1 MTSRVSDGS
10 TAVSKMYAIADR
22 EHSSPVAELFERVR
36 KMAMYNTAGVDA
48 LNRALMLFETKEGN
62 VTETI
67 LALRKVSLGSLGHVS
82 WNEEDRKKLA
92 DGAQQHHNDIVEIAK
107 LLPNKK
113 MGDVVKR
120 YYVQVG
126 YVALRI
132 SPLSRATFS
141 DLGRTLQT
149 HSARRRADSTRRES
163 DRSRRS
169 EQEDGSPKSPR
180 RRRGSR
186 ERWRKLGSRVRGS
199 SRQDALAAQEP
210 LLRDLFDDRD
220 AQVVLVPQQRLGTR
234 SQTEPARHVREL
246 RHPVASLCVP
256 PSLS

>member
-1 MTSRVSDGS
+1 
-10 TAVSKMYAIADR
+10 
-22 EHSSPVAELFERVR
+22 
-36 KMAMYNTAGVDA
+36 MAMYNTAGVDA
-48 LNRALMLFETKEGN
+48 LNRALMLFEAKEGN

-126 YVALRI
+126 WVALLPI
-132 SPLSRATFS
+132 LPLSWILS
-141 DLGRTLQT
+141 DSGTGAVALQT
-149 HSARRRADSTRRES
+149 HSARGRADSTRGES

-169 EQEDGSPKSPR
+169 EQEDCAPKSPR
-180 RRRGSR
+180 RRRRRSR
-186 ERWRKLGSRVRGS
+186 ERWRKLGSRICGP
-199 SRQDALAAQEP
+199 SRQDALTAQEP

-220 AQVVLVPQQRLGTR
+220 AKVVLVPEQHLGTR
-234 SQTEPARHVREL
+234 SQTESARHVREL
-246 RHPVASLCVP
+246 RHPMASLYVP
-256 PSLS
+256 EFGLTPNGPTL